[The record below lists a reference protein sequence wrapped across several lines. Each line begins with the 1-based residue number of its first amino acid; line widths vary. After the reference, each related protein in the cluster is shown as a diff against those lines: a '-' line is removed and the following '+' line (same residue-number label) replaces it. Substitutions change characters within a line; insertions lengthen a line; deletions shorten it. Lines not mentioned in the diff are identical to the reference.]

1 MKGRIFINCIKRRNK
16 MRLFFIWPAPGPE
29 TKKLMDKLQKAGH
42 EISYWVCDPEDI
54 GSRSDMILHNHFD
67 AWSAIPAKGVSS
79 GSFSPPGRDLI
90 EKLYRTES
98 LVMTMMNKGFD
109 GMPIDQRKSM
119 YYEMVRY
126 WNGVLDLYKPE
137 AIVMPAVPHSSY
149 VFILYTLAR
158 MRNLKTVMF
167 ENPWVSD
174 RMLVYNDYEIGSPD
188 LHESLRRNKGRHF
201 TPDDL
206 SEDLRD
212 YYFWQTNKK
221 ADHTPIYMQF
231 QNRMRTLSRFFPIKG
246 LWTSIKYRSFWHS
259 VIKSTKKRFG
269 PNLKREYGKFAI
281 VPDWNKKFVY
291 FPLSVQPERTSSPQ
305 SDVFVNQI
313 LTAKILSVALSP
325 GWELYVKE
333 HPSQWVLRTGVA
345 YNNARYRGY
354 YKEFASI
361 KNVKLMPI
369 YTSSHELM
377 EKSQAVAV
385 VAGSAG
391 WEAAIRGKPVIN
403 FGLPWYRD
411 FPGAFRVES
420 VSGVKEVFKEIEEGF
435 KVDADTVL
443 NYLKSLDE
451 GSGHAYLENMLDKIS
466 KLTKD
471 ENVEELFKMIER
483 GLKVK

>member
-1 MKGRIFINCIKRRNK
+1 
-16 MRLFFIWPAPGPE
+16 MRLFFVWPAPGPE

-42 EISYWVCDPEDI
+42 QIPYWVCDPEDI

-67 AWSAIPAKGVSS
+67 AWSAIPAEGVPS
-79 GSFSPPGRDLI
+79 GEFPPPGRDFI
-90 EKLYRTES
+90 ERLYRTES

-109 GMPIDQRKSM
+109 GMPIDKRKSM

-158 MRNLKTVMF
+158 MRGLKTVMF

-174 RMLVYNDYEIGSPD
+174 RMLVYNDYEAGSPD
-188 LHESLRRNKGRHF
+188 LHEALKRNKGKLF

-206 SEDLRD
+206 SGDLKE

-246 LWTSIKYRSFWHS
+246 LWTSIKYRSFWWTATHS
-259 VIKSTKKRFG
+259 LKKRFG
-269 PNLKREYGKFAI
+269 PNLKREYRKFAI
-281 VPDWNKKFVY
+281 APDWSKKFVY

-313 LTAKILSVALSP
+313 LTAKILSNALP
-325 GWELYVKE
+325 FGWEIYVKE

-354 YKEFASI
+354 YEEFSKI
-361 KNVKLMPI
+361 DKVRLVPI
-369 YTSSHELM
+369 DTGSHELM
-377 EKSQAVAV
+377 EKAEAVALI
-385 VAGSAG
+385 AGTAG
-391 WEAAIRGKPVIN
+391 WEAAMRGKTVLN

-411 FPGAFRVES
+411 FEGAIRVRDVES
-420 VSGVKEVFKEIEEGF
+420 AKAAFDKINKGF
-435 KVDADTVL
+435 KVDKDMVL
-443 NYLKSLDE
+443 NYLKCLDE
-451 GSGHAYLENMLDKIS
+451 GSSHAYLENMLDKIS

-471 ENVEELFKMIER
+471 ENVDGLFKMVQHS
-483 GLKVK
+483 LTF